1 MKERQ
6 EVETWR
12 APRYNR
18 FMHIKHKGLRRL
30 YERNDARSLHAAHVT
45 RIRRILYM
53 LRSARQ
59 PRDMD
64 QPGFRLHPLRGEY
77 QGHWSVAVSGNWRIV
92 FRFEAGEAMDV
103 DLVDYH

>member
-1 MKERQ
+1 MASSPVASSR
-6 EVETWR
+6 R
-12 APRYNR
+12 AWYASGPPQSSGGY
-18 FMHIKHKGLRRL
+18 
-30 YERNDARSLHAAHVT
+30 APAAHVT

-59 PRDMD
+59 PSDMD

-77 QGHWSVAVSGNWRIV
+77 QGHWSAAVSGNWRIV
-92 FRFEAGEAMDV
+92 FRFEAGGAMDV

>member
-1 MKERQ
+1 MRI
-6 EVETWR
+6 R
-12 APRYNR
+12 
-18 FMHIKHKGLRRL
+18 HKGLRRL
-30 YERNDARSLHAAHVT
+30 YARNDARALPATHVA
-45 RIRRILYM
+45 RIRRILAM

-77 QGHWSVAVSGNWRIV
+77 QDHWSVTVSGNWRIV
-92 FRFEAGEAMDV
+92 FRFEAGEAVAV

>member
-1 MKERQ
+1 M
-6 EVETWR
+6 TR
-12 APRYNR
+12 A
-18 FMHIKHKGLRRL
+18 
-30 YERNDARSLHAAHVT
+30 ACT
-45 RIRRILYM
+45 RHTSRGYVA
-53 LRSARQ
+53 SCTCCA
-59 PRDMD
+59 PPDSRDMD

>member
-1 MKERQ
+1 MTNHPLGRQ
-6 EVETWR
+6 LRVE
-12 APRYNR
+12 PRTVWAN
-18 FMHIKHKGLRRL
+18 
-30 YERNDARSLHAAHVT
+30 EPAQVT

-59 PRDMD
+59 PSDMD

>member
-1 MKERQ
+1 MR
-6 EVETWR
+6 
-12 APRYNR
+12 
-18 FMHIKHKGLRRL
+18 IKHKGLRRL

-59 PRDMD
+59 PHDMD

-77 QGHWSVAVSGNWRIV
+77 QGHWSVAVSGNWRIC
-92 FRFEAGEAMDV
+92 RWRAPGRGRSSAARKGSGAMDLEARRS
-103 DLVDYH
+103 DSLSS

>member
-1 MKERQ
+1 
-6 EVETWR
+6 
-12 APRYNR
+12 
-18 FMHIKHKGLRRL
+18 MHIKHKGLRRL

-92 FRFEAGEAMDV
+92 FRFEAGEAMGV

>member
-1 MKERQ
+1 MVRGVRVDWPDDEGCDGS
-6 EVETWR
+6 TSAMTR
-12 APRYNR
+12 A
-18 FMHIKHKGLRRL
+18 
-30 YERNDARSLHAAHVT
+30 ACT

>member
-1 MKERQ
+1 MRI
-6 EVETWR
+6 R
-12 APRYNR
+12 
-18 FMHIKHKGLRRL
+18 HKGLRRL
-30 YERNDARSLHAAHVT
+30 YARNDARALPATQLARV
-45 RIRRILYM
+45 RRILAM

-77 QGHWSVAVSGNWRIV
+77 QDHWSVAVSGNWRIV
-92 FRFEAGEAMDV
+92 FRFEAGEAVDV

>member
-1 MKERQ
+1 
-6 EVETWR
+6 
-12 APRYNR
+12 
-18 FMHIKHKGLRRL
+18 MHIKHKGLRRL

-45 RIRRILYM
+45 RIRRLLYM

-59 PRDMD
+59 PSDME

-77 QGHWSVAVSGNWRIV
+77 QGHWSVAVWGNWRIV
-92 FRFEAGEAMDV
+92 FRFEAGEAIDV

>member
-1 MKERQ
+1 MQGVNSVRLR
-6 EVETWR
+6 V
-12 APRYNR
+12 PRRVAATSAKRLNR
-18 FMHIKHKGLRRL
+18 
-30 YERNDARSLHAAHVT
+30 DARSLHATHVT

-77 QGHWSVAVSGNWRIV
+77 QGHWSVTVSGNWRIV
-92 FRFEAGEAMDV
+92 FCFEAGEATDV
-103 DLVDYH
+103 DLVDH

>member
-1 MKERQ
+1 
-6 EVETWR
+6 
-12 APRYNR
+12 
-18 FMHIKHKGLRRL
+18 
-30 YERNDARSLHAAHVT
+30 
-45 RIRRILYM
+45 M

>member
-1 MKERQ
+1 
-6 EVETWR
+6 
-12 APRYNR
+12 
-18 FMHIKHKGLRRL
+18 MHIRHKGLRRL
-30 YERNDARSLHAAHVT
+30 YERNDARGLHPALVT

-53 LRSARQ
+53 LRSARE

-64 QPGFRLHPLRGEY
+64 QPGFRLHPLRGVY
-77 QGHWSVAVSGNWRIV
+77 QGYWSLAVSGNWRIV

>member
-1 MKERQ
+1 M
-6 EVETWR
+6 
-12 APRYNR
+12 Y
-18 FMHIKHKGLRRL
+18 IKHKGLRRL

-59 PRDMD
+59 PRDLD
-64 QPGFRLHPLRGEY
+64 QPGSRLHPLRGEY

-92 FRFEAGEAMDV
+92 FRFEAGEAVDI